1 MLTFRYQEVFDKLKD
16 AYQVANRS
24 KKLQILSLS
33 PYGFE
38 ETKSFFGATNH
49 MVSLSRNLTKEQGVL
64 PEIPLISKGK
74 CLTKEDKH
82 FVARF
87 FEEIHKAKGTKSE
100 VF

>member
-1 MLTFRYQEVFDKLKD
+1 MAD
-16 AYQVANRS
+16 RS
-24 KKLQILSLS
+24 KKLQILSLL

-87 FEEIHKAKGTKSE
+87 FEDDSISRQCPGKKDYISVRDEAGTKQQKRK
-100 VF
+100 